1 MPNQK
6 TLDLLNEANE
16 AIFKAEQAIR
26 KEEEGQVNKPMYRMR
41 IDLQKVIGRY
51 MANLPVCEM

>member
-6 TLDLLNEANE
+6 TLDLLDKANQ

-26 KEEEGQVNKPMYRMR
+26 KEEEAQVNKPMYRMR
-41 IDLQKVIGRY
+41 IELQKVIGRY
-51 MANLPVCEM
+51 MANKPVCDM

>member
-6 TLDLLNEANE
+6 TLDLLDKANK

-26 KEEEGQVNKPMYRMR
+26 KEEKGLANRPMYRMR
-41 IDLQKVIGRY
+41 IELQRVIRRY
-51 MANLPVCEM
+51 MANLSVCDM